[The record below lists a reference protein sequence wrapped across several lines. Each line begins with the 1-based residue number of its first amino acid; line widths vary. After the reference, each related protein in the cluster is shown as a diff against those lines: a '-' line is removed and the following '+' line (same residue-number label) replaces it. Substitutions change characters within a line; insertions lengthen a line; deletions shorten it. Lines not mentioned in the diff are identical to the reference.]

1 MLNLESVSS
10 FVSIADA
17 GSLAA
22 AARKTGVSKSV
33 ISARLADL
41 ERALGVKLIRRNT
54 RALTLTQ
61 EGNSFY
67 RRAKQI
73 LRDVEGA
80 AAEVA
85 ARQRTLVGPLRIS
98 APVGF
103 GNLHIGPALFGFLS
117 QHPGLDLTLDVDDRF
132 VDAVKEG
139 YDAVIRHGPV
149 EDRRLIVK
157 RLTNSRRLLVA
168 SPDYLQRFGAPAS
181 LADLKAHRGIIY
193 SNRGVGDWRFRV
205 GRRWITVTPR
215 TALRVN
221 NGLLMRDAAVAG
233 LAMAL
238 LPTFFLQPAFK
249 SRSLRAVD
257 VGAEAEGAVIYVGYP
272 EDLRRSPKIEA
283 LIAWL
288 RRSFGD
294 PPYWEL

>member
-1 MLNLESVSS
+1 MLNLEAVAS

-22 AARKTGVSKSV
+22 AARKIGVSKSV
-33 ISARLADL
+33 VSARLSDL
-41 ERALGVKLIRRNT
+41 ERALGVKLIRRTT
-54 RALTLTQ
+54 RVLTLTQ

-73 LRDVEGA
+73 LRDVESA

-85 ARQRTLVGPLRIS
+85 ARQHTLVGPLRIS

-103 GNLHIGPALFGFLS
+103 GNLHLGPALFGFLA
-117 QHPGLDLTLDVDDRF
+117 QNPGVDLTLDVDDRF
-132 VDAVKEG
+132 VDVVKES

-157 RLTNSRRLLVA
+157 RLAKSRRVLVA
-168 SPDYLQRFGAPAS
+168 SPDYLNRFGIPTC
-181 LADLKAHRGIIY
+181 LAELKAHRGVLY
-193 SNRGVGDWRFRV
+193 SNRGVDDWRFRI
-205 GRRWITVTPR
+205 GRRWMTVTPQP
-215 TALRVN
+215 ALRVN

-238 LPTFFLQPAFK
+238 LPTFFLRSAFK

-257 VGAEAEGAVIYVGYP
+257 VGAEAEGAVIYVAYP
-272 EDLRRSPKIEA
+272 DDLRGSPKIEA
-283 LIAWL
+283 LTAWL
-288 RRSFGD
+288 RQAFGD
-294 PPYWEL
+294 PPYWDL

>member
-1 MLNLESVSS
+1 MLNLEAVAS

-22 AARKTGVSKSV
+22 AARKIGVSKSV
-33 ISARLADL
+33 VSARLSDL
-41 ERALGVKLIRRNT
+41 ERALGVKLIRRTT
-54 RALTLTQ
+54 RVLTLTQ

-73 LRDVEGA
+73 LRDVESA

-85 ARQRTLVGPLRIS
+85 ARQHTLVGPLRIS

-103 GNLHIGPALFGFLS
+103 GNLHLGPALFGFLA
-117 QHPGLDLTLDVDDRF
+117 QNPGVDLTVDVDDRF
-132 VDAVKEG
+132 VDVVKES

-149 EDRRLIVK
+149 EDKRLIVK
-157 RLTNSRRLLVA
+157 RLAKSRRILVA
-168 SPDYLQRFGAPAS
+168 SPDYLNRYGTPTS
-181 LADLKAHRGIIY
+181 LAELKAHRGVLY
-193 SNRGVGDWRFRV
+193 SNRGADDWRFRV
-205 GRRWITVTPR
+205 GRRWITITPQ

-238 LPTFFLQPAFK
+238 LPTFFVQSAFK

-257 VGAEAEGAVIYVGYP
+257 VGAEAEGAVIYVAYP
-272 EDLRRSPKIEA
+272 DDLRGSPKIEA
-283 LIAWL
+283 LTAWL
-288 RRSFGD
+288 RQSFGD